1 MGSLTAPWSLRVTRT
16 IELELPWPPTG
27 NTATRHTRGGGHYKT
42 GATIAYRAA
51 VARAAAARGLGT
63 GSGVEPLPGPLA
75 LSWLLL
81 PPDERGRDVDNVRKE
96 LADALTLAGV
106 WKDDSNRIVRREAF
120 EWCPAIPGGRV
131 ELTIE
136 VLG

>member
-1 MGSLTAPWSLRVTRT
+1 MGTDQPWSRRATRT
-16 IELELPWPPTG
+16 IELELPYPPSG

-42 GATIAYRAA
+42 TLALSYRAA
-51 VARAAAARGLGT
+51 VARAVAERGLGT
-63 GSGVEPLPGPLA
+63 GSGHEALVGPLA

-81 PPDERGRDVDNVRKE
+81 PPDERARDVDNVRKE
-96 LADALTLAGV
+96 SADALTQSGLWV
-106 WKDDSNRIVRREAF
+106 DDSNRVVRRETF
-120 EWCPAIPGGRV
+120 EWGPAVPGGMV